1 MPNKVSKRIWLLA
14 VVLCLV
20 LSLSGCGSPP
30 DTARVI
36 QVIDGDT
43 VTIEGGYRV
52 RYIGIDT
59 PETYPQLEAFGA
71 EAWQANRRL
80 VEGKEVRLERDV
92 SETDRYGRL
101 LRYVY
106 VGNIL
111 VNAELVRQGLA
122 VAKAYP
128 PDTKYQVLLAEMERQ
143 ARLAG
148 KGMWAK

>member
-1 MPNKVSKRIWLLA
+1 MTKRIWLLA
-14 VVLCLV
+14 IILCLV
-20 LSLSGCGSPP
+20 LPLLGCSSPP

-43 VTIEGGYRV
+43 IAIEGGYRV

-59 PETYPQLEAFGA
+59 PETYPKLEAFGT

-80 VEGKEVRLERDV
+80 VEGQEVRLERDV

-106 VGNIL
+106 VDNML

-128 PDTKYQVLLAEMERQ
+128 PDTKYQDLLAEMERQ

>member
-1 MPNKVSKRIWLLA
+1 MA

-20 LSLSGCGSPP
+20 LPLSACTSPP

-43 VTIEGGYRV
+43 IAIEGGYRV

-59 PETYPQLEAFGA
+59 PEIHPQLEAFGA
-71 EAWQANRRL
+71 EAWQANRQL
-80 VEGKEVRLERDV
+80 VG
-92 SETDRYGRL
+92 
-101 LRYVY
+101 
-106 VGNIL
+106 
-111 VNAELVRQGLA
+111 QGLA

-128 PDTKYQVLLAEMERQ
+128 PDTKYQDLLAEMERQ
-143 ARLAG
+143 ARLDG